1 LPDWPVLRHL
11 LEQPE
16 REAGKGAGPCLRGGS
31 APPLRLHGRRIDLSQ
46 EIVVLHETYRGS
58 RRVAACSLAARG
70 RGVAVG
76 MTVSEAAT
84 ILGEREPAPKNQRW
98 RLAAHDPLADR
109 QALERLGVWCHRF
122 SPLVGL
128 DGTAEPD
135 GLLADVTGVARF
147 FGGEEVLAD
156 RILGPFTRRGIPV
169 RIGLADTVGAA
180 WAAARYFE
188 SGGRDGESGKRKG
201 EGRPVAIIPP
211 GQTGA
216 ALDPMP
222 LEALRLSA
230 GVLDLLE
237 QLGVRRIGE
246 LALLPRA
253 DFNARFGPE
262 LLQAW
267 DRATGRLDE
276 PISALPLPWRFEAE
290 QFFEFPT
297 DRRLALEAALEQL
310 VGRVAG
316 MAALAGRGALRIDG
330 CFDCQNAG
338 RVRFNVGLFR
348 PTASAGHLFALLRMR
363 LQRLALPGKVEM
375 VRVEITET
383 ARLENGQAELFQT
396 AASER
401 EERLPELVDR
411 LASRLG
417 RGAILGVS
425 LRAEAQPE
433 LAYDYAPLVGA
444 NRARRGSRPA
454 TRDLPPRP
462 LRLLPHPIEL
472 QAAAVMPDGPPL
484 DFLLWGDRQRVAK
497 AWGPERIETGWWR
510 GSPALRDYYRVDTIA
525 GNRFWLFRRRT
536 DGQWFLHGLFG

>member
-1 LPDWPVLRHL
+1 MLRHL
-11 LEQPE
+11 LAQPE
-16 REAGKGAGPCLRGGS
+16 REGDKGAGSCLRGRS
-31 APPLRLHGRRIDLSQ
+31 VPPSSLHGRKIDLSQ
-46 EIVVLHETYRGS
+46 EIVVLHETCRGS
-58 RRVAACSLAARG
+58 RRVAACSPAARG
-70 RGVAVG
+70 RGVAIG
-76 MTVSEAAT
+76 MTICEAAA
-84 ILGEREPAPKNQRW
+84 ILGDQEPPPKNQRGRRW

-135 GLLADVTGVARF
+135 SLLADVTGVARF
-147 FGGEEVLAD
+147 FGGEQALAD
-156 RILGPFTRRGIPV
+156 RILGPFTRRGIPI

-180 WAAARYFE
+180 WAAARY
-188 SGGRDGESGKRKG
+188 SESGKRKG
-201 EGRPVAIIPP
+201 AGSPVAIIPP
-211 GQTGA
+211 GQAEA
-216 ALDPMP
+216 ALDAMP

-262 LLQAW
+262 LLQSW

-276 PISALPLPWRFEAE
+276 PITALPLPRRFEAE

-297 DRRLALEAALEQL
+297 DNRLILEAALEQL

-316 MAALAGRGALRIDG
+316 MAAIAGRGVLRIDG
-330 CFDCQNAG
+330 YFDCQNAG

-348 PTASAGHLFALLRMR
+348 PTASARHLFGLLRMR
-363 LQRLALPGKVEM
+363 LQRLILPGKVEM
-375 VRVEITET
+375 LRVEITET

-401 EERLPELVDR
+401 EERPSELVDR

-454 TRDLPPRP
+454 SRDLPPRP

-472 QAAAVMPDGPPL
+472 QAAAVVPDGPPL
-484 DFLLWGDRQRVAK
+484 HFLLWGDRQRVAK

-510 GSPALRDYYRVDTIA
+510 GSPALRDYYRVETVD
-525 GNRFWLFRRRT
+525 GSRFWLFRRRT
-536 DGQWFLHGLFG
+536 DGQWFLHGMFG